1 MLATP
6 GNFRKPIA
14 IFMTSCGL
22 VGSALKHRP
31 CPQLVHLSWSSR
43 VSPKGMASL
52 RATDQETTA
61 LLAIGTGL
69 SEKLAQAVTSAG
81 TAAGM
86 SDS

>member
-1 MLATP
+1 
-6 GNFRKPIA
+6 
-14 IFMTSCGL
+14 
-22 VGSALKHRP
+22 
-31 CPQLVHLSWSSR
+31 
-43 VSPKGMASL
+43 MASL